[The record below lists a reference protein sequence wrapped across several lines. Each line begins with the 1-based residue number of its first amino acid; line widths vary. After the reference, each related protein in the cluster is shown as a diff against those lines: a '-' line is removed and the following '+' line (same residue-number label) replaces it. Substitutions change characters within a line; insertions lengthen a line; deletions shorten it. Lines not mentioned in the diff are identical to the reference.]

1 MNFSFVSTYS
11 RISAQWK
18 FNEHP
23 PGPLSDV
30 WVHFPR
36 YIVNLRPTPMEATAI
51 DELKKT
57 KILTNYGKPYAE
69 EQLTSGPEQG
79 R

>member
-1 MNFSFVSTYS
+1 
-11 RISAQWK
+11 
-18 FNEHP
+18 
-23 PGPLSDV
+23 
-30 WVHFPR
+30 
-36 YIVNLRPTPMEATAI
+36 MEATVI

-57 KILTNYGKPYAE
+57 KILTNYGEPYAE